1 MSLARGYAVAGGAVK
16 GRANMRRQAMRVLVI
31 GGTGFIGPHV
41 VAVLRAGGHETGV
54 FHRGTRGG
62 ALPAGVASLRG
73 DRRRHAEH
81 REALVAWKPE
91 VVVDLILSS
100 GRQAA
105 ALMETFRGVARR
117 VVAASSMDVY
127 RACGVLH
134 GLEGGGLEPLP
145 LTEDSALRTGAVYPP
160 DRIKRL
166 QSVFAWLDDEYDKIP
181 AERAVLGDPEL
192 PGTVLRLPMVYGPG
206 DPLHRFHALLKRM
219 DDGRPAILHEE
230 GFAAWRGSKGYV
242 ENVAQ
247 AIALAAGAEEA
258 KGRVYNVAE
267 PETLTELE
275 WAKRIA
281 EATGWRGRFVT
292 LPRERTPAHLVL
304 PGNAAQHWVA
314 SSRRLRD
321 ELGYREDVPFAEGL
335 RRTIAW
341 ERAHSPAID
350 PRQFDYAAEDRALA
364 S

>member
-1 MSLARGYAVAGGAVK
+1 
-16 GRANMRRQAMRVLVI
+16 MRILVI

-41 VAVLRAGGHETGV
+41 VAALRAQGHEVGI
-54 FHRGTRGG
+54 FHRGTRGA
-62 ALPAGVASLRG
+62 ALPAGVASLLG
-73 DRRRHAEH
+73 DRRRLADH
-81 REALVAWKPE
+81 REELAAWAPE
-91 VVVDLILSS
+91 VVIDLILSS

-105 ALMETFRGVARR
+105 ALMAAFRGVARR

-134 GLEGGGLEPLP
+134 GLEAGGLEPLP
-145 LTEDSALRTGAVYPP
+145 LTETSALRSGAVYPP
-160 DRIKRL
+160 ERIKML

-181 AERAVLGDPEL
+181 AERALLGDPHL
-192 PGTVLRLPMVYGPG
+192 PATVLRLPMVYGPG

-219 DDGRPAILHEE
+219 DDARPAIVYEE
-230 GFAAWRGSKGYV
+230 EFARWRGSKGYV

-247 AIALAAGAEEA
+247 AIALAAVAGEA

-267 PETLTELE
+267 PEARTELE
-275 WAKRIA
+275 WAQRVA
-281 EATGWRGRFVT
+281 EATGWAGRLVT
-292 LPRERTPAHLVL
+292 LPRERTPAHLLL

-314 SSRRLRD
+314 SSRRIRE
-321 ELGYREDVPFAEGL
+321 ELGYREAVPFEEGL

-341 ERAHSPAID
+341 ERAHPPDSVD
-350 PRQFDYAAEDRALA
+350 PRPFDYAAEDRAAA